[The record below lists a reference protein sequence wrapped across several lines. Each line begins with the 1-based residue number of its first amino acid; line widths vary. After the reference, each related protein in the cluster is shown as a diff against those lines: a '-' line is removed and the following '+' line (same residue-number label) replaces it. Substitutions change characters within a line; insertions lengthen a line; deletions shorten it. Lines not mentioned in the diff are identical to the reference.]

1 MSYIQYAQIEAT
13 GVKMKG
19 LQEGDKAPVFKLPDQ
34 DGKEIDMAEHIGKK
48 VLVIYFYPKDFTSGC
63 TMEAHAFREMHESF
77 QKEGAEIFGISGDSV
92 ESHKKF
98 AIEHELPFELLSDK
112 GNKVRDMYGAYG
124 LAHIVGRVTYV
135 VDKQGVIRM
144 VFSSNLQPKDHV
156 ERSIEKVRELTKA

>member
-1 MSYIQYAQIEAT
+1 MQSAQINDT
-13 GVKMKG
+13 GDLMKG
-19 LQEGDKAPVFKLPDQ
+19 LQEGDKAPAFKLPDQ

-63 TMEAHAFREMHESF
+63 TMEAHAFREMHEAF

-98 AIEHELPFELLSDK
+98 AIEHELPFELLSDQ

-124 LAHIVGRVTYV
+124 IAHTTGRVTYV
-135 VDKQGVIRM
+135 VDKQGVIKM
-144 VFSSNLQPKDHV
+144 VFSSNVQPKHHV
-156 ERSIEKVRELTKA
+156 EESIKAVRELSKA